1 MRRALEVGR
10 RGRFWSGSNPSV
22 GCVLVRDGEVLA
34 EGFTHP
40 EGQDHAEVDALK
52 QVADSARATAYVTL
66 EPCAHTGRTGPCVE
80 ALIDAGD
87 KEDIGRFTYFALSGV
102 SQDAAEFAH
111 KNYMDIYDAEVLTG
125 WLARYNN

>member
-1 MRRALEVGR
+1 MGDHDSFWMRRALEVGR

-52 QVADSARATAYVTL
+52 QVADSANATAYVTL

-80 ALIDAGD
+80 ALIDAGISRVV
-87 KEDIGRFTYFALSGV
+87 IGLQDQTPGYRVRVSVDLSNP
-102 SQDAAEFAH
+102 AF
-111 KNYMDIYDAEVLTG
+111 KF
-125 WLARYNN
+125 R